1 MRMSDWSSDVCASD
15 LALAAW
21 LMLWGG
27 ALPLVSWVAIAL
39 WGLAFG
45 ILPVSLQTHV
55 ARAASDEA
63 ESVGAMLLTA
73 FKVAIS
79 SGAVLGGLMV
89 DTQGPLGV
97 VTFSRLPC
105 ALGVLALL
113 ARGGRPAHLHG
124 NCLPVVDDPVAE
136 SPAATPR
143 H

>member
-73 FKVAIS
+73 FQVAIS
-79 SGAVLGGLMV
+79 SGAVLGGLLV
-89 DTQGPLGV
+89 DTQGPPGR
-97 VTFSRLPC
+97 VTFSCLPC
-105 ALGVLALL
+105 ALRILVLLALGGLL
-113 ARGGRPAHLHG
+113 AQLTG
-124 NCLPVVDDPVAE
+124 N
-136 SPAATPR
+136 
-143 H
+143 